1 MYLFLCSVLIRIFGY
16 NTAVTIKNST
26 FLGSVGPSREL
37 SSLRVSMG
45 TSKFVASSSEMKV
58 VLGIPELGVD
68 VHSEVSLVED
78 GP

>member
-1 MYLFLCSVLIRIFGY
+1 
-16 NTAVTIKNST
+16 
-26 FLGSVGPSREL
+26 
-37 SSLRVSMG
+37 MG

-68 VHSEVSLVED
+68 VPSEVSLVED